1 MRRHRLFRR
10 RSRWGLVR
18 DNLHV
23 VVTVAALV
31 ATAFAWNA
39 ISNADQPPAPQAVA
53 SDLETSPPAAP
64 VSSSSPAE
72 EMRVTETAQ
81 TQPAPAAWV
90 HSGESIAPPLLPNTT
105 PLLSVRGQPSSI
117 ATASPE
123 TARMA
128 QPADTTKIR
137 GQHPQARHDL
147 RRNSPVTRAV
157 RNHRRISKRSDGGAD
172 LNPYEC
178 KVRRKP
184 PCFDENDR
192 R

>member
-23 VVTVAALV
+23 VVTVTALV

-39 ISNADQPPAPQAVA
+39 ISNADQPPKPHVVS
-53 SDLETSPPAAP
+53 SDLETSPPTAP
-64 VSSSSPAE
+64 ESLSSPAE
-72 EMRVTETAQ
+72 EVRVTETAE
-81 TQPAPAAWV
+81 TRSVPAAWV
-90 HSGESIAPPLLPNTT
+90 HSGEATAPPLLPNTT
-105 PLLSVRGQPSSI
+105 PLLSVGGQPSSI
-117 ATASPE
+117 AAASPE
-123 TARMA
+123 TARPVP
-128 QPADTTKIR
+128 PADATKIS

-147 RRNSPVTRAV
+147 HRNNQVTRAV
-157 RNHRRISKRSDGGAD
+157 KSHRRISKRIDRGSD